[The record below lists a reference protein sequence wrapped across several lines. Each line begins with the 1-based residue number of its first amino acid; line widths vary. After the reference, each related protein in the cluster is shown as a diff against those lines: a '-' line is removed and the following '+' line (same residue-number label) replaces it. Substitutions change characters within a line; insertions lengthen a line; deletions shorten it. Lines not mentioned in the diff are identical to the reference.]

1 MTTIPEM
8 CMAYTEVFRTL
19 RIELAIMLGIGVLI
33 GYIARRLEK

>member
-19 RIELAIMLGIGVLI
+19 KIELAITLAVGVLI
-33 GYIARRLEK
+33 GYWLRSKE